1 MESLQPKGE
10 RVKKAIKWIS
20 DTRAHEQEASLS
32 GLIQRACLKFN
43 LSPKEEEFLRN
54 FYEQAGR

>member
-20 DTRAHEQEASLS
+20 ETRVYEKEASLS
-32 GLIQRACLKFN
+32 SLIERACLKFN

-54 FYEQAGR
+54 FYHQAR

>member
-10 RVKKAIKWIS
+10 KMRRAIKWIS
-20 DTRAHEQEASLS
+20 EVKEHEKSTPISALIERAS
-32 GLIQRACLKFN
+32 LKFN

-54 FYEQAGR
+54 FYEQPQ